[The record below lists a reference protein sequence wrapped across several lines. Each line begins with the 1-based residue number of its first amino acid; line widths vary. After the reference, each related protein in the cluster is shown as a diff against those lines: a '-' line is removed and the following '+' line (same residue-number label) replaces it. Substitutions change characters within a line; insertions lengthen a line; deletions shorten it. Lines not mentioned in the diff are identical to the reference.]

1 MGLTESIT
9 IFNKREISKNAS
21 IVLGTPIPLERF
33 GPNDK
38 FYPDISASG
47 GGDVK
52 IYYKVGTSPDG
63 TFLKPGTASY
73 MGIQKSTLGSGASRD
88 IFPAVSPIM
97 APWMTFKAVELNASP
112 VVMSFNLI
120 VVKE

>member
-9 IFNKREISKNAS
+9 IFSNRAITKNAS
-21 IVLGTPIPLERF
+21 IVLGTPTSIEKF

-38 FYPDISASG
+38 FYADLSASG
-47 GGDVK
+47 GGDIAV
-52 IYYKVGTSPDG
+52 YYQLGNTPDD
-63 TFLKPGTASY
+63 TFFQPGTASN

-88 IFPAVSPIM
+88 LHPAVSPLRM
-97 APWMTFKAVELNASP
+97 PWMKFKVKELNASP